1 MQQFYIKELE
11 FTALK
16 EDHDITQE
24 TISNMD
30 AIELKVLVKG
40 MHRKGD
46 SIIPTS
52 KEELRKIWNE
62 AKDRNNILCKVYL
75 ILLGYEEGDVKD
87 LTIYP
92 TADELTAER
101 RITLEND
108 RQATMARKAASQEKS
123 QAHSKK
129 LKDRYNKEIQQ
140 HIKEKGKY
148 QLAVQ
153 SLPQQDDTDAWKKV
167 TMATLKTLVK

>member
-1 MQQFYIKELE
+1 MMRFWLRLKLVTRKKDALKSRIISSMQQFYIKQLE

-30 AIELKVLVKG
+30 TIELKVLVKW

-46 SIIPTS
+46 STIPTS
-52 KEELRKIWNE
+52 KEELRKRWNE
-62 AKDRNNILCKVYL
+62 TKDQNNISYKVYL

-92 TADELTAER
+92 TAVELTAER

-108 RQATMARKAASQEKS
+108 RQATMARKAAAQEKS
-123 QAHSKK
+123 QAHSEK
-129 LKDRYNKEIQQ
+129 LKDRYNKEIQ
-140 HIKEKGKY
+140 
-148 QLAVQ
+148 
-153 SLPQQDDTDAWKKV
+153 
-167 TMATLKTLVK
+167 